1 MKHKNELQIQI
12 DDVYACTGRCPGC
25 MLSSVERKRRI
36 PDMSSEI
43 MDLSISSLKDYVRSL
58 DQLDRINI
66 TFGVADHML
75 MEDDYLV
82 SLHNKAADIIDLAN
96 PIDNNYSSI
105 FFTTSL
111 IGKPQVMIDRLK
123 YIKESINKPHIK
135 FIPVVVFDPDLM
147 RRQKFG
153 ERYRELILSV
163 KEIFN
168 KVDLSINMSHETVT
182 EFTPQ
187 EIHDFAA
194 DHGFDELTVNWIPTL
209 DNLQFTAVDLPALSD
224 WLIEFDERLQEKDLI
239 SSSYRPVLMRTIDA
253 AMCFRDDDWSI
264 QKSIKS
270 LLPNTFPRSIQIDH
284 LGNLIPKME
293 AIGDVAHLERFGYD
307 TIGNIQEES
316 IKNIVTRGL
325 DIVGSRIMSAHL
337 LNKKCQECNV
347 APICAGTGFHV
358 VNNVFRKKNKIS
370 NEGDCPHIAKKLI
383 KHFEK
388 QVFES
393 VV

>member
-25 MLSSVERKRRI
+25 MLSALERKHRE
-36 PDMSSEI
+36 PDMISEL
-43 MDLSISSLKDYVRSL
+43 MDLSITSLRDYVNAI

-75 MEDDYLV
+75 MDDDYII
-82 SLHNKAADIIDLAN
+82 SLHDRASDIIKLAN
-96 PIDNNYSSI
+96 PNDKDYSSI

-111 IGKPQVMIDRLK
+111 IGKPQVMINRLK
-123 YIKESINKPHIK
+123 YIKDSIKNPEIQ

-168 KVDLSINMSHETVT
+168 KVDLSINISHETVT
-182 EFTPQ
+182 EFSPK

-194 DHGFDELTVNWIPTL
+194 DHGFDELTINWIPTL
-209 DNLQFTAVDLPALSD
+209 DNLQYTAVDLPALSD
-224 WLIEFDERLQEKDLI
+224 WLIDFDERLQERNVI
-239 SSSYRPVLMRTIDA
+239 SSSYRPVIMRTIDA

-264 QKSIKS
+264 HKSVKS

-284 LGNLIPKME
+284 LGNLVPKME
-293 AIGDVAHLERFGYD
+293 AIGDVAHLERFGYS
-307 TIGNIQEES
+307 ILGNIKDKS
-316 IKNIVTRGL
+316 IKNIVDEGL
-325 DIVGSRIMSAHL
+325 DVIGSRIMSAHL
-337 LNKKCQECNV
+337 LNKKCQECEV

-358 VNNVFRKKNKIS
+358 INNVLRKKNKDLTD
-370 NEGDCPHIAKKLI
+370 GDCPHIAKKLI

-388 QVFES
+388 QVVEY
-393 VV
+393 V